1 MMTVDQASKLK
12 GDLSWMY
19 SNCAG
24 QLGKLAGPLLTNE
37 IITLRL
43 LLHTLLRAHPWDVDV
58 SITPRTTVRVYSD
71 ASCYCLAGI
80 SLVTTLALGGAPVWF
95 QNARD
100 QQIFFGETL
109 AGLLGPTTMCSSGG
123 TVFGSSTTQELYLH
137 WSDVLLLAPKTMFIN
152 WSSFRKCCSGQ
163 SLQPLCS
170 FLE

>member
-1 MMTVDQASKLK
+1 
-12 GDLSWMY
+12 MY

-37 IITLRL
+37 IMTLRL
-43 LLHTLLRAHPWDVDV
+43 LLHTLLRARPWDVDV

-71 ASCYCLAGI
+71 ASFEHGQLR
-80 SLVTTLALGGAPVWF
+80 LGWNIFGDHPHPRGAPVWF

-109 AGLLGPTTMCSSGG
+109 AGLLGPTRMCSSGG

-137 WSDVLLLAPKTMFIN
+137 RSDVLLLAPKTMFIN
-152 WSSFRKCCSGQ
+152 LFSFRQCWFTPSIPEYGRSGPVGSPCSPFAV
-163 SLQPLCS
+163 S
-170 FLE
+170 